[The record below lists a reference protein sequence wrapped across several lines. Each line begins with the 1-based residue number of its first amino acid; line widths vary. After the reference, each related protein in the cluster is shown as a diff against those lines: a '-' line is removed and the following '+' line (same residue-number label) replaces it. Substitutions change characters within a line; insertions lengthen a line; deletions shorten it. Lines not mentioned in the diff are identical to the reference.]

1 MPRMNADQRSR
12 VVTVLLALTAAAC
25 GGSRG
30 PEAREPG
37 GPPLT
42 VTTAAASVVPIR
54 ERLEAGGTVAAE
66 VSATLTSRILSAV
79 KRVRVRAGDP
89 VRAGDVLVVLDDR
102 DVAAGTRG
110 ARASV
115 SAAAQGLAVATS
127 EQAAAVA
134 DHKLAAASHV
144 RIASLHQRRSATTQ
158 ELDEAEAR
166 LAAVTARVEGA
177 KARVEQAAFA
187 LTAARA
193 ATDAA
198 AATESF
204 SVLTAPFDG
213 FVTERLTD
221 PGNLAAPGT
230 PLLRLDSLG
239 TPHVVVTVDEAR
251 EQYVHAGDRV
261 EVLFEARSGEQQAA
275 VEGVVTEVAR
285 IAADVRGFAV
295 KVSLPRASPRTG
307 TFARV
312 RFRGAS
318 REALVIPAAAV
329 RRQGQLATA
338 FVVEDGVARLR
349 LLRLGYEGG
358 EGVEV
363 LAGIESGEMVVT
375 VPPPGLVDGRRVAL
389 AAARA
394 GAGR

>member
-1 MPRMNADQRSR
+1 MN
-12 VVTVLLALTAAAC
+12 VTSLLRFAALLLALTAAAC
-25 GGSRG
+25 GRSRE
-30 PEAREPG
+30 PEARDAG
-37 GPPLT
+37 GPPLS
-42 VTTAAASVVPIR
+42 VATAVASVAPIG

-66 VSATLTSRILSAV
+66 VSATLTSRIVSTV
-79 KRVRVRAGDP
+79 KSVRARAGDR
-89 VRAGDVLVVLDDR
+89 VRAGDVLVVLDAR

-115 SAAAQGLAVATS
+115 SAAEQGLAVATS

-134 DHKLAAASHV
+134 EQKLAAASHG
-144 RIASLHQRRSATTQ
+144 RIASLHERRSATTQ

-166 LAAVTARVEGA
+166 MAGATARVEGA
-177 KARVEQAAFA
+177 KARVEQAAFT

-204 SVLTAPFDG
+204 SIVTAPFDG
-213 FVTERLTD
+213 LVTERLTD

-239 TPHVVVTVDEAR
+239 TPHVAVTVDEAR

-261 EVLFEARSGEQQAA
+261 EVLFEDRPGEQAA
-275 VEGVVTEVAR
+275 PVEGVVTEVAR
-285 IAADVRGFAV
+285 ITEDVRGFTV
-295 KVSLPRASPRTG
+295 KVSLPRDSSPRAG

-318 REALVIPAAAV
+318 RDALLIPPAAV

-338 FVVEDGVARLR
+338 FVVDDGVARLR
-349 LLRLGYEGG
+349 LLRIGYEGS

-363 LAGIESGEMVVT
+363 LAGIDSGEVV
-375 VPPPGLVDGRRVAL
+375 VSAPPPELIDGRRVV
-389 AAARA
+389 ARQSAQA